1 MKTWIVRALVV
12 IGLLFFGW
20 IGHFF
25 LAPRGLAWIVWTVAS
40 VIGAFVALEV
50 ILRTR
55 KRREERA
62 DWARFEAA
70 VTDPGSRREVIRELV
85 REIDRARRFGP
96 RGRMP
101 HARLAVRLAEL
112 HLANDDAEK
121 ALQALAKVPVTELE
135 PLPAAV
141 VRCARAQ
148 AYLHAGDADGAH
160 AALSPLGAELDAA
173 AIGDPVLDATLAL
186 ARGGLALERGDP
198 DAALQAARS
207 VTALAEPHDELWDEA
222 RALEAAALDAQ
233 GASDEAAETL
243 GSIRATG
250 RARLEAIGTARVRRL
265 LAA

>member
-1 MKTWIVRALVV
+1 MRTWIGRALVV

-25 LAPRGLAWIVWTVAS
+25 LAPRGLAWIVRTVAS

-55 KRREERA
+55 KRRKERA

-96 RGRMP
+96 RVR
-101 HARLAVRLAEL
+101 HAPAGAEAEL

-233 GASDEAAETL
+233 GASDEAAERL